1 MSEAPLQDLWT
12 WEAYLEWEAA
22 QPVRHELVDGQVYAM
37 VGGTAAHDI
46 ICNNLR
52 SELRAALR
60 GHKCRVQ
67 GPDLKVKA
75 GRDVRYPDALIDCG
89 PLVPG
94 SVHAREPAAVFE
106 VLSKSTAWIDQSLKL
121 RAYDATP
128 SIRHY
133 VLINQDEPRAMIYT
147 RDESGTLGPA
157 GLVLLEGMR
166 SSIELPGYGISIPF
180 SAIYEGLEFVGSSSG
195 RGGRERSSPT

>member
-12 WEAYLEWEAA
+12 WEAYLAWEAG
-22 QPVRHELVDGQVYAM
+22 QPSRCELVDGQVYAM

-46 ICNNLR
+46 IGNNLR
-52 SELRAALR
+52 SELRAALS

-94 SVHAREPAAVFE
+94 PVHAQEPTAVFE

-128 SIRHY
+128 SIRY
-133 VLINQDEPRAMIYT
+133 YMLINQDEPRVMIYP
-147 RDESGTLGPA
+147 RDEGGALGPS
-157 GLVLLEGMR
+157 GLVLLEGML
-166 SSIELPGYGISIPF
+166 SSVELPGYGISIPF
-180 SAIYEGLEFVGSSSG
+180 SAIYEGLEF
-195 RGGRERSSPT
+195 GGA

>member
-1 MSEAPLQDLWT
+1 MSEAPLRDLWT
-12 WEAYLEWEAA
+12 WDAYLAWEAG
-22 QPVRHELVDGQVYAM
+22 QPVRHELVDGRVYAM
-37 VGGTAAHDI
+37 VGGTAMHDI

-75 GRDVRYPDALIDCG
+75 AHDVRYPDALIDCG
-89 PLVPG
+89 RLVSG
-94 SVHAREPAAVFE
+94 SVHAQEPAAVFE

-128 SIRHY
+128 SIRYY
-133 VLINQDEPRAMIYT
+133 VLINQDEPRAMIYK
-147 RDESGTLGPA
+147 RDANGRMGPA

-166 SSIELPGYGISIPF
+166 SAIELPGYGISIPYA
-180 SAIYEGLEFVGSSSG
+180 AIYHGLGFAQ
-195 RGGRERSSPT
+195 T